1 MSTFRRSSF
10 SVSLTSRYGKVRGQ
24 YSEVEKEI
32 NIVIYRFFGF
42 FTGRVE
48 DSENK
53 QMEQEKRVKIC
64 TGAEEI
70 LNALPTS
77 KKFDLPIIRILED
90 GKQMNKKLT
99 LTICAGK
106 ERPLTLLMPDGEIT
120 LDGESCSE
128 KLWQWW

>member
-1 MSTFRRSSF
+1 MPITNRINFP
-10 SVSLTSRYGKVRGQ
+10 SL
-24 YSEVEKEI
+24 
-32 NIVIYRFFGF
+32 NIIGPATTIKNGLQSDITRLIE
-42 FTGRVE
+42 RM
-48 DSENK
+48 N
-53 QMEQEKRVKIC
+53 
-64 TGAEEI
+64 GAEEI